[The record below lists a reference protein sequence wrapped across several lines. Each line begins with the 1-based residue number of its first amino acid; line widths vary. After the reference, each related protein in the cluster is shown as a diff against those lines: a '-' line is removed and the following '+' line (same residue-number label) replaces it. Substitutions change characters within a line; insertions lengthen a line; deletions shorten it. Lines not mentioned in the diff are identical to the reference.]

1 MKNITSIKQTGNN
14 KYTLIIDEKK
24 HIILGDVLLK
34 LNILKP
40 MEIDSDTYMNLINTN
55 SYYDAYQKCINFI
68 TFKKRTEKETSNK
81 LSSLHV
87 SKKSAD
93 KIINQ
98 LYEKG
103 YLNDEDYLK
112 SYINDQIN
120 LTLNGPFK
128 IKYNLS
134 KMSFKEENIDMYLDG
149 IDINWQERVEK
160 IIAKKIKMARNISKN
175 KLIQKLKIDL
185 NNMGYNETH
194 YGYSLKNIDYSDEAS
209 IKKEYQKYKNKLS
222 KKYSG
227 DKLEI
232 MIKQKLYSLG
242 YDVSNI

>member
-1 MKNITSIKQTGNN
+1 MKNITSIKQTGIN

-55 SYYDAYQKCINFI
+55 SYYEAYQKCMNYIS
-68 TFKKRTEKETSNK
+68 FKKRTEKEVRNK
-81 LSSLHV
+81 LTSLHV
-87 SKKSAD
+87 SKQNSN
-93 KIINQ
+93 KIVKQ

-103 YLNDEDYLK
+103 YLNDKDYLK

-134 KMSFKEENIDMYLDG
+134 KLSFKDE
-149 IDINWQERVEK
+149 DINLYLNSLDIDWQDRVDR
-160 IIAKKIKMARNISKN
+160 IIAKKIKSAHNTSRN

-194 YGYSLKNIDYSDEAS
+194 YSESLKKIDYSDEEN
-209 IKKEYQKYKNKLS
+209 IKKEYLKYKNKLS

-227 DKLEI
+227 EKLEI
-232 MIKQKLYSLG
+232 MVKQKLYSLG

>member
-40 MEIDSDTYMNLINTN
+40 MKIDSDTYMNLINTN
-55 SYYDAYQKCINFI
+55 SYYDAYQKCIKFI
-68 TFKKRTEKETSNK
+68 NFKKRTEKEIRNK

-87 SKKSAD
+87 SKKNAD
-93 KIINQ
+93 KIVNQ

-120 LTLNGPFK
+120 LTLNGPLK

-134 KMSFKEENIDMYLDG
+134 KMSFKEDDINKILDDM
-149 IDINWQERVEK
+149 DINWQERVEK
-160 IIAKKIKMARNISKN
+160 IIVKKIKVARNISKN

-194 YGYSLKNIDYSDEAS
+194 CGDSLKSIDYSDEES

-227 DKLEI
+227 EKLEL
-232 MIKQKLYSLG
+232 MVKQKLYSLG

>member
-55 SYYDAYQKCINFI
+55 SYYEKKKKCIKFI
-68 TFKKRTEKETSNK
+68 NFKKRTEKEIRNK

-87 SKKSAD
+87 SKKNAD
-93 KIINQ
+93 KIVNQ

-134 KMSFKEENIDMYLDG
+134 KMSFKEDDINKILDDT
-149 IDINWQERVEK
+149 DINWQERVEK

-185 NNMGYNETH
+185 NNMGYNEIH
-194 YGYSLKNIDYSDEAS
+194 YGDSLKNIDYSDEES